1 MICVPRTLAAPARVA
16 PALVGIGPG
25 RLPSLLIGAEVSLI
39 AAALSRLL
47 AAGKALITPPA

>member
-1 MICVPRTLAAPARVA
+1 MICVPRTLAALARVA
-16 PALVGIGPG
+16 PALVGIGPV